1 MKTRI
6 TTLLAIVLAV
16 AAVACLGNGEILGEG
31 PFLLF
36 TAQDL
41 LNYPSPNAT
50 EEPPLA
56 ERLFTVVLPSAEAS
70 VILRALSEEEF
81 GSFQIQ
87 AIDAQLIDLQM
98 LAAAIVLPAVAP
110 ADVAGFSA
118 ELIGFLHRM
127 VNEISGFIVFAD
139 VLLP

>member
-1 MKTRI
+1 MKARV
-6 TTLLAIVLAV
+6 LALVAVVLAIATVT
-16 AAVACLGNGEILGEG
+16 CLGNGVELGEG
-31 PFLLF
+31 PFLLS

-41 LNYPSPNAT
+41 LSYPAPNAT
-50 EEPPLA
+50 EARPLA
-56 ERLFTVVLPSAEAS
+56 ERLFTVVLPSAAGS
-70 VILRALSEEEF
+70 VILRPLSEEEF

-98 LAAAIVLPAVAP
+98 LAVAIVLPAVAP
-110 ADVAGFSA
+110 ADVAGLSA

-127 VNEISGFIVFAD
+127 VNEISGFVVFAD